1 MVRERKAVIGDNSMP
16 PPDVVQDFFRRIDNL
31 LDELADER
39 AEYMERAKEIRA
51 AIQRVMLD
59 AEDAGIPKREMKA
72 VLKARALEDKL
83 VGVRKQLEP
92 GEVETFDQIRAA
104 LGDLADTPLGKAVL
118 GVGMTV
124 EPAT

>member
-1 MVRERKAVIGDNSMP
+1 MP

-39 AEYMERAKEIRA
+39 AEYQERAREIRA

-83 VGVRKQLEP
+83 AGVRKQLEP

-104 LGDLADTPLGKAVL
+104 LGELSDTPLGRAALDKA
-118 GVGMTV
+118 GDR
-124 EPAT
+124 PAA